1 MNINNE
7 VLINAFK
14 EEMIRSN
21 NSSKWWNDHLSEQIT
36 SLFGSSMESSVK
48 DAIYSS
54 AKAFIDSGALATS
67 QYFYATKELNEKKEI
82 FASATLM
89 EKRNIWNQVNKEDKD
104 SLLNNNKHLGIK
116 DIYEILTMS
125 EFPYEG
131 KKEVANLLA
140 VEKIRDLKENYP
152 DLDELLKSWLG
163 EKYNQIFGPATTK
176 NEEHQPLQDA
186 STSTIIENNSK
197 NISTS
202 TVENNTKNNNT
213 LLTNYQNA
221 TNKMIFFNSIAN
233 MQEKQELFNKLD
245 EKEKRFLIND
255 KNLSFLKSFYHN
267 AQNKEKLLDLMNQN
281 TLQTLYNISGIDDK
295 EFISNH
301 LYQKEQESKDQ
312 IQQNLNHIKKET
324 QNIENY
330 HQAIDK
336 SRERISNLKNDKKE
350 IKLKIKNS
358 KVIIKQL
365 EKRKEKL
372 EKKLTNAILKKE
384 SRIAFISKKR
394 LEKIKRLSNEMN
406 LMNGR
411 IRNNQDGLRN
421 IEEQLKTVET
431 KMNQEKNN
439 IQENKNNISKATRKV
454 QDYAQKMYNS
464 RVQIKD
470 LSSFHKELVG
480 KKTYNHNK
488 NNKVMTVNKAKTNA
502 LSNRQSTT
510 AFDTFKQANHADINR
525 INPNSRKDS
534 DFNHQTQDH
543 LKENSLNEQM
553 VSRPEQ
559 KKNVTPDPAMKTSKV
574 AQNQKKLESAF
585 NEMGITYH
593 PEEFVSNTQN
603 ASYLPPDKLTSM
615 TYNQAKMMQLY
626 FEAQYAKKMVEI
638 AKMQQEMAMG
648 GRTKTLSK
656 AGFSDILIL
665 LLSLAILSLVGAI
678 MLLIFK

>member
-21 NSSKWWNDHLSEQIT
+21 NNSKWWNDHLSEQIT

-54 AKAFIDSGALATS
+54 AKAFIDSGTLATS
-67 QYFYATKELNEKKEI
+67 QYFYSTKELSEKKEI

-89 EKRNIWNQVNKEDKD
+89 EKGSIWNQVNKEDKS
-104 SLLNNNKHLGIK
+104 SLINNNEHIGIK
-116 DIYEILTMS
+116 EIYEILTMS
-125 EFPYEG
+125 EFPYEE

-140 VEKIRDLKENYP
+140 DEKIRELKKNYP

-163 EKYNQIFGPATTK
+163 EKYNQIFGADNPK
-176 NEEHQPLQDA
+176 KEEQPPLQNA
-186 STSTIIENNSK
+186 STNIIDNH
-197 NISTS
+197 I
-202 TVENNTKNNNT
+202 KNNNT
-213 LLTNYQNA
+213 QINYQNA
-221 TNKMIFFNSIAN
+221 TNKIMFFNSIAN
-233 MQEKQELFNKLD
+233 MKEKQELFNKLD

-267 AQNKEKLLDLMNQN
+267 AQNKEELLDLMNQN
-281 TLQTLYNISGIDDK
+281 TITTLYSISGIDDK

-301 LYQKEQESKDQ
+301 LYKKEGDAKNRINRS
-312 IQQNLNHIKKET
+312 LNHINKET

-330 HQAIDK
+330 HQAMDK
-336 SRERISNLKNDKKE
+336 SKEKISNLKNDKKE

-358 KVIIKQL
+358 KVTIKQL

-372 EKKLTNAILKKE
+372 EKKLTNTILKKD

-394 LEKIKRLSNEMN
+394 LEKIKRLSNEMD
-406 LMNGR
+406 LTDTR
-411 IRNNQDGLRN
+411 INNNQDRLRN
-421 IEEQLKTVET
+421 NEQQLKNIET
-431 KMNQEKNN
+431 KIKQEKTS
-439 IQENKNNISKATRKV
+439 IRENKTNLSLATKKV
-454 QDYAQKMYNS
+454 QTYAKQMYNS
-464 RVQIKD
+464 RVQVKE
-470 LSSFHKELVG
+470 LSSFHKELIG

-488 NNKVMTVNKAKTNA
+488 NNTIMTVNKSKTDA
-502 LSNRQSTT
+502 LSNSQKVTNFETS
-510 AFDTFKQANHADINR
+510 KQANLNHSGTNSNNQTSNYSNKSPNNQMTSNQVHSKNDAN
-525 INPNSRKDS
+525 NPSVKS
-534 DFNHQTQDH
+534 
-543 LKENSLNEQM
+543 
-553 VSRPEQ
+553 
-559 KKNVTPDPAMKTSKV
+559 SKV
-574 AQNQKKLESAF
+574 AQNEKKLENIF

-593 PEEFVSNTQN
+593 PEEFVSNFQN
-603 ASYLPPDKLTSM
+603 ASYLPPDKITSM

-638 AKMQQEMAMG
+638 AKMQQEMTMG

-656 AGFSDILIL
+656 AGFSNILIL
-665 LLSLAILSLVGAI
+665 LLSLAILSLIGVM

>member
-1 MNINNE
+1 MNIDNE

-54 AKAFIDSGALATS
+54 AKAFIDSGTLATS
-67 QYFYATKELNEKKEI
+67 QYFYSTKELSEKKEI

-89 EKRNIWNQVNKEDKD
+89 EKGSIWNQVNKEDKS
-104 SLLNNNKHLGIK
+104 SLINNNEHIGIK
-116 DIYEILTMS
+116 EIYEILTMS
-125 EFPYEG
+125 EFPYEA

-140 VEKIRDLKENYP
+140 DEKIRELKKNYP

-163 EKYNQIFGPATTK
+163 EKYNQIFGADNPK
-176 NEEHQPLQDA
+176 KEEQPPLQN
-186 STSTIIENNSK
+186 TSTNIIDNH
-197 NISTS
+197 I
-202 TVENNTKNNNT
+202 KNNNT
-213 LLTNYQNA
+213 QINYQNS
-221 TNKMIFFNSIAN
+221 TNKIMFFNSIAN
-233 MQEKQELFNKLD
+233 MKEKQELFNKLD
-245 EKEKRFLIND
+245 EKEKRFLLND
-255 KNLSFLKSFYHN
+255 KNTAFLKSFYHN
-267 AQNKEKLLDLMNQN
+267 TQNKEELLDLMNQN

-421 IEEQLKTVET
+421 IEEQLKNVET

-603 ASYLPPDKLTSM
+603 ASYLPPDKITSM

>member
-21 NSSKWWNDHLSEQIT
+21 NNSKWWNDHLSEQIT

-54 AKAFIDSGALATS
+54 AKAFIDSGTLATS
-67 QYFYATKELNEKKEI
+67 QYFYSTKELSEKKEI

-89 EKRNIWNQVNKEDKD
+89 EKGSIWNQVNKEDKA
-104 SLLNNNKHLGIK
+104 SLINNNEHIGIK
-116 DIYEILTMS
+116 EIYEILTMS
-125 EFPYEG
+125 EFPYEE

-140 VEKIRDLKENYP
+140 DEKIRELKKNYP

-163 EKYNQIFGPATTK
+163 EKYNQIFGADNPK
-176 NEEHQPLQDA
+176 KEEQPPLQN
-186 STSTIIENNSK
+186 TSTNIIDNH
-197 NISTS
+197 I
-202 TVENNTKNNNT
+202 KNNNT
-213 LLTNYQNA
+213 QINYQNS
-221 TNKMIFFNSIAN
+221 TNKIMFFNSIAN
-233 MQEKQELFNKLD
+233 MKEKQELFNKLD

-267 AQNKEKLLDLMNQN
+267 TQNKEELLDLMNQN
-281 TLQTLYNISGIDDK
+281 TITTLYSISGIDDK

-301 LYQKEQESKDQ
+301 LYKKEGDAKNRINQS
-312 IQQNLNHIKKET
+312 LNHINKET

-330 HQAIDK
+330 HQAMDK
-336 SRERISNLKNDKKE
+336 SKEKISNLKNDKKE

-358 KVIIKQL
+358 KVTIKQL

-372 EKKLTNAILKKE
+372 EKKLTNTILKKD

-394 LEKIKRLSNEMN
+394 LEKIKRLSNEMD
-406 LMNGR
+406 LTDTR
-411 IRNNQDGLRN
+411 INNNQDRLRN
-421 IEEQLKTVET
+421 NEQQLKNIET
-431 KMNQEKNN
+431 KIKQEKTS
-439 IQENKNNISKATRKV
+439 IRENKTNLSLATKKV
-454 QDYAQKMYNS
+454 QTYAKQMYNS
-464 RVQIKD
+464 RVQVKE
-470 LSSFHKELVG
+470 LSSFHKELIG

-488 NNKVMTVNKAKTNA
+488 NNTIMTVNKSKTDA
-502 LSNRQSTT
+502 LSNSQKVTNFETS
-510 AFDTFKQANHADINR
+510 KQANLNHSGTNS
-525 INPNSRKDS
+525 NNQTSNYSNKSPN
-534 DFNHQTQDH
+534 N
-543 LKENSLNEQM
+543 QM
-553 VSRPEQ
+553 TSNQVHS
-559 KKNVTPDPAMKTSKV
+559 KNVANNPSVKSSKV
-574 AQNQKKLESAF
+574 AQNEKKLENIF

-593 PEEFVSNTQN
+593 PEEFVSNFQN
-603 ASYLPPDKLTSM
+603 ASYLPPDKITSM

-638 AKMQQEMAMG
+638 AKMQQEMTMG

-656 AGFSDILIL
+656 AGFSNILIL
-665 LLSLAILSLVGAI
+665 LLSLAILSLIGVM

>member
-1 MNINNE
+1 MNIDNE
-7 VLINAFK
+7 VLINALK
-14 EEMIRSN
+14 EEMVRSN

-36 SLFGSSMESSVK
+36 SLFGSSMESSTK

-54 AKAFIDSGALATS
+54 VKAFIDSGALATS

-140 VEKIRDLKENYP
+140 AEKIRDLKENYP

-163 EKYNQIFGPATTK
+163 EKYNQIFGHDITK
-176 NEEHQPLQDA
+176 NEEHQPLQDVNTSTIKNNSKNI
-186 STSTIIENNSK
+186 STSTIKNNSK

-221 TNKMIFFNSIAN
+221 TNKIIFFNSIAN

-245 EKEKRFLIND
+245 EKEKRLLLND
-255 KNLSFLKSFYHN
+255 KNTAFLKSFYHN
-267 AQNKEKLLDLMNQN
+267 TQNKEELLDLMNQN
-281 TLQTLYNISGIDDK
+281 TLQALYNISGIDDK

-336 SRERISNLKNDKKE
+336 SREKISNLKNDKKE

-411 IRNNQDGLRN
+411 ISNNQDGLRN
-421 IEEQLKTVET
+421 IEEQLKNVET
-431 KMNQEKNN
+431 KITQEKNN
-439 IQENKNNISKATRKV
+439 IQENKNNISKAT
-454 QDYAQKMYNS
+454 
-464 RVQIKD
+464 
-470 LSSFHKELVG
+470 
-480 KKTYNHNK
+480 
-488 NNKVMTVNKAKTNA
+488 KA
-502 LSNRQSTT
+502 
-510 AFDTFKQANHADINR
+510 
-525 INPNSRKDS
+525 
-534 DFNHQTQDH
+534 
-543 LKENSLNEQM
+543 
-553 VSRPEQ
+553 
-559 KKNVTPDPAMKTSKV
+559 
-574 AQNQKKLESAF
+574 
-585 NEMGITYH
+585 
-593 PEEFVSNTQN
+593 
-603 ASYLPPDKLTSM
+603 
-615 TYNQAKMMQLY
+615 
-626 FEAQYAKKMVEI
+626 I
-638 AKMQQEMAMG
+638 A
-648 GRTKTLSK
+648 
-656 AGFSDILIL
+656 
-665 LLSLAILSLVGAI
+665 
-678 MLLIFK
+678 